1 MLIIFFKIFKI
12 ILTKEFSSTL
22 FSFVALSKLTKP
34 NMKKGILLILLSFSL
49 FTSCNSSKENKK
61 DTYVTDNYTKK
72 EITITMRD
80 GIKLHTTIYSPK
92 DTSKEYPILMQRT
105 PYSSAPY
112 GNQKMKTKIGP
123 NVHLMKEGNIVVYQ
137 DVRGRWMS
145 EGVYD
150 NMRAYIPNKTA
161 EETDEVSDTYD
172 TIDWLVN
179 NVKNN
184 NGNVGTW
191 GISYPGHYATVSTI
205 EAHPALK
212 AASPQACIGDFFFD
226 DFHHNGAFLL
236 SYFRAI
242 SLFGT
247 YKDTPTDSAWYSFP
261 KMESK
266 DQYQFFL
273 DKGPLKNLNEYFQY
287 EKLDIK
293 TAENKDRID
302 DYFWKEIV
310 EHPNYDSVWQSK
322 GIIQHL
328 DKVPSS
334 VATMIVGGWFDAEDL
349 YGPLETYKAIEKNG
363 KDNYNTLV
371 FGPWDHGKW
380 ARSGVE
386 NYVGNYYF
394 GDSISLKFQSEIETK
409 FFNHFLKGK
418 GDKKSGLPEAYVFD
432 SGKKEWKSYDAWPPK
447 NVVKEDWFFSENQ
460 KLIYQDQKI
469 KSKTKPTKIK
479 FISDLKRP
487 VPYSEDIKTVFTP
500 RKYMTD
506 DQRFAARRPDV
517 LVFETKVLTEDFTLA
532 GDILAKLKVATTGSA
547 ADWIV
552 KVIDVHPDNMEETN
566 EKLQDHLKMSNYH
579 LMVRSEVLR
588 GRFRNSFEFPEPF
601 TPNKKTDVNIKL
613 QDVFHTFKKGHKLQ
627 IQVQSTWFPLIDLNP
642 QTYVDNIYKADE
654 KDFKTQTH
662 TVFTDSS
669 IEFSVLK

>member
-1 MLIIFFKIFKI
+1 
-12 ILTKEFSSTL
+12 
-22 FSFVALSKLTKP
+22 
-34 NMKKGILLILLSFSL
+34 
-49 FTSCNSSKENKK
+49 
-61 DTYVTDNYTKK
+61 
-72 EITITMRD
+72 
-80 GIKLHTTIYSPK
+80 
-92 DTSKEYPILMQRT
+92 
-105 PYSSAPY
+105 
-112 GNQKMKTKIGP
+112 
-123 NVHLMKEGNIVVYQ
+123 
-137 DVRGRWMS
+137 
-145 EGVYD
+145 
-150 NMRAYIPNKTA
+150 MRAYLPNKTA
-161 EETDEVSDTYD
+161 TETDEVSDTYD

-179 NVKNN
+179 NLENN

-191 GISYPGHYATVSTI
+191 GISYPGHYATISAI
-205 EAHPALK
+205 DAHPALK

-261 KMESK
+261 EMNTS

-273 DKGPLKNLNEYFQY
+273 DNGPLKNLNSYFQY
-287 EKLDIK
+287 DKLDIK
-293 TAENKDRID
+293 TAENKERID
-302 DYFWKEIV
+302 DFFWKEIV
-310 EHPNYDSVWQSK
+310 EHPNYDSVWKSK

-328 DKVPSS
+328 KKVPAS

-349 YGPLETYKAIEKNG
+349 YGPLETYKAIEKHG
-363 KDNYNTLV
+363 EENYNILV

-380 ARSGVE
+380 ARNSVK

-418 GDKKSGLPEAYVFD
+418 GDKNTGLPEAYVFD

-447 NVVKEDWFFSENQ
+447 NVVKESWFLSKDQ
-460 KLIYQDQKI
+460 KLVSTQQTSQPI
-469 KSKTKPTKIK
+469 S
-479 FISDLKRP
+479 FISDLKHP

-517 LVFETKVLTEDFTLA
+517 LVFETTVLKEDYTLA
-532 GDILAKLKVATTGSA
+532 GNILAKLKVATTGTA
-547 ADWIV
+547 ADWVV
-552 KVIDVHPDNMEETN
+552 KVIDVHPSNLKEDND
-566 EKLQDHLKMSNYH
+566 KLQNHLKMSNYH

-601 TPNKKTDVNIKL
+601 TPNSKTAVDIKL
-613 QDVFHTFKKGHKLQ
+613 QDVFHTFKKGHKIQ
-627 IQVQSTWFPLIDLNP
+627 VQVQSTWFPLIDLNP
-642 QTYVDNIYKADE
+642 QTYVDNIFEATE
-654 KDFKTQTH
+654 EDFKTQTH
-662 TVFTDSS
+662 TVFTDSN

>member
-1 MLIIFFKIFKI
+1 
-12 ILTKEFSSTL
+12 
-22 FSFVALSKLTKP
+22 
-34 NMKKGILLILLSFSL
+34 MKKFILLTFLSFFL
-49 FTSCNSSKENKK
+49 YTSCNSLEENKQ
-61 DTYVTDNYTKK
+61 DTYVADNYTKQ
-72 EITITMRD
+72 EVTIAMRD
-80 GIKLHTTIYSPK
+80 GTRLHTTIYSPK

-112 GNQKMKTKIGP
+112 GAEKMKTKIGP
-123 NVHLMKEGNIVVYQ
+123 NIHLMKEGNIVVYQ

-161 EETDEVSDTYD
+161 KEADEVSDTYD
-172 TIDWLVN
+172 TIDWLIN

-191 GISYPGHYATVSTI
+191 GISYPGHYATVSVI

-287 EKLDIK
+287 EKLDVK
-293 TAENKDRID
+293 TAENKDRVD
-302 DYFWKEIV
+302 DYFWKEII

-349 YGPLETYKAIEKNG
+349 YGPLETYRAIEKNG

-380 ARSGVE
+380 ARAGVE

-418 GDKKSGLPEAYVFD
+418 GDKNSGLPEAYVFD
-432 SGKKEWKSYDAWPPK
+432 SGKKEWKSYDTWPPE
-447 NVVKEDWFFSENQ
+447 NVVKENWFLSEDNHLSILPPVHS
-460 KLIYQDQKI
+460 KYI
-469 KSKTKPTKIK
+469 KPIN
-479 FISDLKRP
+479 FISDLKHP

-517 LVFETKVLTEDFTLA
+517 LVFETEVLTDDFTLA
-532 GDILAKLKVATTGSA
+532 GDILAKLKVATTGSS

-552 KVIDVHPDNMEETN
+552 KVIDVHPDNLEETN
-566 EKLQDHLKMSNYH
+566 DKLQDHLKMSNYH

-588 GRFRNSFEFPEPF
+588 GRFRNSFEHPEPF
-601 TPNKKTDVNIKL
+601 IPNKKTDVNIKL
-613 QDVFHTFKKGHKLQ
+613 QDVFHTFKKGHKMQ

-642 QTYVDNIYKADE
+642 QTYVDNIFKADE
-654 KDFKTQTH
+654 KDFKNQTH